1 MTLQEAK
8 DYLKIDFTDDDMY
21 IQTLVDTTQTY
32 IDKCCGEAYKTEDK
46 LVKLATLV
54 QYKLV
59 NDLYDNRGFIDNVK
73 NDRVVDTIFMTLSN
87 YTETVV

>member
-8 DYLKIDFTDDDMY
+8 DYLKIDYTEDDIY
-21 IQTLVDTTQTY
+21 IQTLVDTTQIY
-32 IDKCCGEAYKTEDK
+32 IDKCVGEGYKANEK
-46 LVKLATLV
+46 LVKLATLA
-54 QYKLV
+54 QYKLI